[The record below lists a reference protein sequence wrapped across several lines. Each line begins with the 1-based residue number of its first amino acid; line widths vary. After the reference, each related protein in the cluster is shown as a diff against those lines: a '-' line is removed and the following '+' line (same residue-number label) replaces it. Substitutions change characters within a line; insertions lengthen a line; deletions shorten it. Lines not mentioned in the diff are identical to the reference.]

1 MMSKS
6 EIILYQPEDTVKVEV
21 RMEDETVWLTQ
32 TQIVALFQSSKANV
46 SEHIKSIYQQG
57 ELDANSTVRNFRT
70 VRLENNRQVSRNL
83 TYYNLDAIISIG
95 FRINSKRGIQF
106 RQWANKVLKEY
117 LLRGYA
123 LNQRIETL
131 EQRMTKKFT
140 EYDKTLEKHSEKI
153 DFFVRT
159 ALPPVEGVF
168 FDGQIFDAYT
178 FAADLIRRAKH
189 SIVLIDNYVDDTVL
203 TLLCKRK
210 KSVNVRIYTYSIPK
224 QLWLDLEQYNAQY
237 PIIEVHKSKRFHD
250 RFLVI
255 DSDVYHIGA
264 SLKDLGKK
272 LFAFSRMAIS
282 IDMLLEAENKQSSG
296 KKIKLP
302 EPPNG
307 SGNLT

>member
-6 EIILYQPEDTVKVEV
+6 EIIIYQPEDTVKVEV

-106 RQWANKVLKEY
+106 RQWANKILKEY

-131 EQRMTKKFT
+131 EQRMTQKFT

-224 QLWLDLEQYNAQY
+224 QLWLDLERYNTQY

>member
-224 QLWLDLEQYNAQY
+224 QLWLDLERYNAQY